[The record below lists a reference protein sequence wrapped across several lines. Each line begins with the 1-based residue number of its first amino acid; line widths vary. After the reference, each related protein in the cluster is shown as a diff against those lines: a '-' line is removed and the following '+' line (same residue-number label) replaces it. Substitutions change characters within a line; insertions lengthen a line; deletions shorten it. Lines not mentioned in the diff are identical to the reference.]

1 MAQLRNHKLNVSK
14 GQSCCKMYIKVSFI
28 ALHMRQLG
36 TFFLYNF
43 QFYSLLNSYIFC
55 YLM

>member
-1 MAQLRNHKLNVSK
+1 MAQLHNHKLNVSK

-36 TFFLYNF
+36 TFILCNF
-43 QFYSLLNSYIFC
+43 QFYSSLNSYIFC